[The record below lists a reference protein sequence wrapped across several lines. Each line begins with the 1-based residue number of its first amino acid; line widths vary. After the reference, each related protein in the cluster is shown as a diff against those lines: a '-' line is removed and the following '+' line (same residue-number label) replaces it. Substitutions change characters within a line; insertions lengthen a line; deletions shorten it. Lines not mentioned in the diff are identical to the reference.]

1 MAPLERK
8 SADRGCANCVVG
20 DDASMRNATVVLAP
34 RRDEEATERATT
46 EAAKRRELINRETE
60 FILLD

>member
-1 MAPLERK
+1 MAPHERA
-8 SADRGCANCVVG
+8 SVDRGCANCVVG
-20 DDASMRNATVVLAP
+20 DDASKRNARVDLAP

-60 FILLD
+60 FILLN